1 MRISDW
7 SSDVCSS
14 DLFVA
19 SRKVHQS
26 SYQDGAT
33 IFYGPSVIYLSK
45 KFHAPTLDCTSFGP
59 AAKNADVQ
67 RNFDRIEKA
76 LKPALSNLGGH
87 IIRGSGAEG
96 FDEKLHI
103 LVPFAIAMS
112 ASSTADYFAAIDYLI
127 NASTD
132 EPSHKV
138 TIGRSNV
145 CNPLPNAN
153 HVCRILLQNK
163 YN

>member
-14 DLFVA
+14 DL
-19 SRKVHQS
+19 
-26 SYQDGAT
+26 
-33 IFYGPSVIYLSK
+33 
-45 KFHAPTLDCTSFGP
+45 LDCTSFGP

-87 IIRGSGAEG
+87 IIRSSGAEG

-132 EPSHKV
+132 ETSHKV
-138 TIGRSNV
+138 TAQFVPQATIHDRARKSVLEGKSGEVGVDIGGRRN
-145 CNPLPNAN
+145 
-153 HVCRILLQNK
+153 
-163 YN
+163 

>member
-14 DLFVA
+14 DL
-19 SRKVHQS
+19 
-26 SYQDGAT
+26 
-33 IFYGPSVIYLSK
+33 
-45 KFHAPTLDCTSFGP
+45 LDCTSFGP

-87 IIRGSGAEG
+87 IIRSSGAEG

-127 NASTD
+127 NDSTD
-132 EPSHKV
+132 ETSHKV
-138 TIGRSNV
+138 TAQFVPQPTTPQQTIKIDGMGAKDFDVTFEVLRSEESRV
-145 CNPLPNAN
+145 G
-153 HVCRILLQNK
+153 K
-163 YN
+163 EG